1 MNYDTA
7 VPLPPPPLPHSDPS
21 GSGAPTVDPLTIANV
36 DWSVEILVSS
46 SEVSRVAVPVVN
58 LTLTLTD
65 GTVQSYRLSQQDV
78 HQWRFT
84 LAKAVKDAAYL
95 DSKAPPVVGGGSKRK
110 ALS

>member
-7 VPLPPPPLPHSDPS
+7 VPLPPPPLPASKQGDSS
-21 GSGAPTVDPLTIANV
+21 GTPNVDPLSIANV

-65 GTVQSYRLSQQDV
+65 GTVQSYRLSQQDM

-95 DSKAPPVVGGGSKRK
+95 DSKAPPVVGGGTKRK
-110 ALS
+110 AL